1 MASVKVRLKSDIELS
16 DGGYA
21 IIIQVIHNR
30 KKKTFHLGYS
40 ALENQWSKEK
50 DVPLS
55 NHPDHKIIKSRIKS
69 EVLRLKNIIAEL
81 ENRGR
86 PFTLQDIERK
96 YKNKLSDDSFAGYC
110 DLLVKSLKETGR
122 HGNAIVYQSL
132 ADSFND
138 FAGKRKYLLY
148 EMDYQT
154 VNRYY
159 DYLKK
164 KVTVSKDGKSV
175 KRLTPN
181 GISFYMRTLRAIINR
196 AIKAGLLDEKEYPF
210 KNITVKSEK
219 TRKRAVNKDVIKL
232 IEDLEVLPTDNL
244 QLYKDLFLF
253 SFYNRGISF
262 VDMAFLRVG
271 NISDGRL
278 NYKRQKTGQQFSI
291 KITEKAKAIID
302 RYNDLKDLDSYIFP
316 IIQRKGQEYLDYRN
330 AMRLMNKKLK
340 KISELLKLD
349 VNLSSYVARHSWAT
363 IAKRAGVS
371 TAVISEGLGH
381 TTEEITQV
389 YLDSFE
395 NDTLDAANEIVTS

>member
-1 MASVKVRLKSDIELS
+1 MASVKARLKNDLELS

-21 IIIQVIHNR
+21 IIMQVIHDR
-30 KKKTFHLGYS
+30 KKKTFHLGHS
-40 ALENQWSKEK
+40 ALENQWNKEK
-50 DVPLS
+50 GVPMS
-55 NHPDHKIIKSRIKS
+55 NHPDHKIIKSRIKN

-81 ENRGR
+81 ENKGR
-86 PFTLQDIERK
+86 PFTLQDVERK

-110 DLLVKSLKETGR
+110 DQLINSFNETGKN
-122 HGNAIVYQSL
+122 GNAIVYQSL
-132 ADSFND
+132 ADSFED
-138 FAGKRKYLLY
+138 FAGKRKYMLY
-148 EMDYQT
+148 EIDYHA
-154 VNRYY
+154 VNRYH
-159 DYLKK
+159 DYLRK
-164 KVTVSKDGKSV
+164 KVTVLKDEKTI

-196 AIKAGLLDEKEYPF
+196 AIKDGLLDEKDYPF
-210 KNITVKSEK
+210 KNITIKSEK
-219 TRKRAVNKDVIKL
+219 TRKRAVNKEIIKL
-232 IEDLEVLPTDNL
+232 IEDLQVKPEDNL

-262 VDMAFLRVG
+262 VDMAFLRVN
-271 NISDGRL
+271 NISDGRI
-278 NYKRQKTGQQFSI
+278 NYTRQKTGQQFSI

-302 RYNDLKDLDSYIFP
+302 RYNDLTEKDSYVFP
-316 IIQRKGQEYLDYRN
+316 IIQRKDKEYLDYRN

-340 KISELLKLD
+340 KISEILKLD

-363 IAKRAGVS
+363 IAKKAGVA

-395 NDTLDAANEIVTS
+395 NDTLDAANELVTS